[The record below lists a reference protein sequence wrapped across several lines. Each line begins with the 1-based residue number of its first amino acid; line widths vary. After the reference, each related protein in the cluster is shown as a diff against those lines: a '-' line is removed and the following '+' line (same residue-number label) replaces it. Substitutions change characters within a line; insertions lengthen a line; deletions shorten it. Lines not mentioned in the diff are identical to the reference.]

1 MYEAVILQCHPL
13 VLQTVFPGHDRELQ
27 PLPCYMRQICIMSR
41 ATLPMYSHV
50 KPSFPNPISKP
61 MGLFHCTQ
69 LSMSLPPW
77 YQQGEWCAMWN
88 WKQSET
94 IQLKWDFSGM
104 WNNGTSVAGF
114 SLLWGFLRMGMEG
127 FGWVPQRKHLFS
139 GNLSTNRNPKSKQST
154 SQGA

>member
-1 MYEAVILQCHPL
+1 MYEAVILQCNPL

-27 PLPCYMRQICIMSR
+27 PLPCYTRQICIMSQ

-50 KPSFPNPISKP
+50 KPSFWNPISKP

-69 LSMSLPPW
+69 LWMLCPLAISKVSDALCGTENSL
-77 YQQGEWCAMWN
+77 
-88 WKQSET
+88 ET
-94 IQLKWDFSGM
+94 VQLKWHFSGM

-114 SLLWGFLRMGMEG
+114 SLLWGFLRMGTGG

-139 GNLSTNRNPKSKQST
+139 GNLSTSRNPKSN
-154 SQGA
+154 

>member
-1 MYEAVILQCHPL
+1 MPPTCSSNCVPRPWQGAATSPMLHETNLYHEPGNAPYVLPCEALFPKPNLKADGFVSLYTAINVFAPL
-13 VLQTVFPGHDRELQ
+13 VSARWVMCYVEL
-27 PLPCYMRQICIMSR
+27 
-41 ATLPMYSHV
+41 
-50 KPSFPNPISKP
+50 
-61 MGLFHCTQ
+61 
-69 LSMSLPPW
+69 
-77 YQQGEWCAMWN
+77 
-88 WKQSET
+88 KQSET
-94 IQLKWDFSGM
+94 VQLKWDFSGM